1 MQELDGA
8 SLSSS
13 FRDAQASPRWA
24 GEEREHPP
32 ARSQGT
38 RCPALMPRTR
48 FSWYPWDLQHHLQ
61 LSPPPSAE
69 LIKPKW
75 PLFASRPGALF
86 AALCR
91 TFVSSKERNL
101 DHRGGIQTLVKKSR
115 VFFPRG
121 KQLNSSVPLAPL
133 PWEPFGP
140 SSLPQLLSIFQISW
154 WKRRLGLDTPN

>member
-1 MQELDGA
+1 MGWGGTRA
-8 SLSSS
+8 SSCPVQGHEVSCPDAKDHVLLVPMGFTASPPAFSSS
-13 FRDAQASPRWA
+13 LCRADKTQAA
-24 GEEREHPP
+24 FI
-32 ARSQGT
+32 
-38 RCPALMPRTR
+38 C
-48 FSWYPWDLQHHLQ
+48 LQT
-61 LSPPPSAE
+61 
-69 LIKPKW
+69 
-75 PLFASRPGALF
+75 LFALF

-101 DHRGGIQTLVKKSR
+101 DHGGGIQTLVKKSR

>member
-1 MQELDGA
+1 MG
-8 SLSSS
+8 
-13 FRDAQASPRWA
+13 W
-24 GEEREHPP
+24 G
-32 ARSQGT
+32 GT
-38 RCPALMPRTR
+38 RASSCPVPGHEVSCPDAKDQVLLVPMG
-48 FSWYPWDLQHHLQ
+48 LQHHLQ

-69 LIKPKW
+69 LIKPKR

-86 AALCR
+86 TALCR

-101 DHRGGIQTLVKKSR
+101 DHGGGIQTLVKKSR